1 MDEQSNVI
9 GFLGSDGALY
19 CCRACALRQGIDGDE
34 VDQDE
39 YESLLEGDS
48 LRPGSLCPVCGSE
61 FPVSW
66 PDRQPN

>member
-1 MDEQSNVI
+1 MDEQTGAI

-19 CCRACALRQGIDGDE
+19 CSRACALRQGTDGDE
-34 VDQDE
+34 VDQEE

-48 LRPGSLCPVCGSE
+48 LQPGSLCPVCGGE

-66 PDRQPN
+66 PDRQPD